1 MTTGENFEESA
12 RGLGRGRESC
22 ILVVSRRDR
31 ELVQFLARELIY
43 HPHLCGYHDYEKKMA
58 KERAKEVKGE
68 RDAERTKSNK
78 YNYKTQD
85 WEIPK

>member
-1 MTTGENFEESA
+1 VTNAENSEESA
-12 RGLGRGRESC
+12 RGWGGGVKPV

-31 ELVQFLARELIY
+31 KLVQFLARELIY
-43 HPHLCGYHDYEKKMA
+43 HPHLCGYHDYIKKKA
-58 KERAKEVKGE
+58 KEKAKEVKGE

-78 YNYKTQD
+78 YNYKTQE

>member
-1 MTTGENFEESA
+1 MKA
-12 RGLGRGRESC
+12 A
-22 ILVVSRRDR
+22 ILVLSRRHR
-31 ELVQFLARELIY
+31 KLVQFLARELIY
-43 HPHLCGYHDYEKKMA
+43 HPHLCGYHDYEKNIA
-58 KERAKEVKGE
+58 TGKEREVKAE